1 MWLPPTDSSLSE
13 IKHTYGLAQGQHMDV
28 LQIFNSLFAPVTRL
42 VSWLQNRANP
52 VRKQA
57 ARILQVFEAHGI
69 ERTQINRL
77 LPKDLQLLPFQFS
90 DADEL
95 KKAFKQEHINWLID
109 YFALEPTWLEG
120 TSDEANQQIFS
131 YKSPELLHQWLQQH
145 KNPSQD
151 GCNFRL
157 HLITTDE
164 PLITSTSHGYFAAIL
179 EVLFGD
185 EDERQ
190 SRFYHLG
197 QGAHFEHPPCLLHL
211 MQILAI
217 AYHHNVIMRR
227 AALPPFGLRLLS
239 LNKGLIA
246 DWLSKTKPHPLEA
259 DHEFWGHFSGNTPW
273 LTELRQNTE
282 DSLIQAGL
290 AEVVSTVQH
299 DRKRFARAKQ
309 IG

>member
-1 MWLPPTDSSLSE
+1 
-13 IKHTYGLAQGQHMDV
+13 MDV
-28 LQIFNSLFAPVTRL
+28 LQIFNSLLAPVTQL
-42 VSWLQNRANP
+42 ASWVQNRINP

-77 LPKDLQLLPFQFS
+77 LPQDLRLQPFQFS

-95 KKAFKQEHINWLID
+95 KKAFKQEHITWLVN
-109 YFALEPTWLEG
+109 YFALEPAWLEG

-131 YKSPELLHQWLQQH
+131 YKSPEFLHQWLLQH
-145 KNPSQD
+145 KDPAQD
-151 GCNFRL
+151 GFNFKL
-157 HLITTDE
+157 HLITADSR
-164 PLITSTSHGYFAAIL
+164 PICSASDGYFAAIL
-179 EVLFGD
+179 EVLFG
-185 EDERQ
+185 EDDNRQ

-197 QGAHFEHPPCLLHL
+197 QGARFDHPPCLLHL

-217 AYHHNVIMRR
+217 AHHHSVIMRR
-227 AALPPFGLRLLS
+227 AILPPAELRRLS
-239 LNKGLIA
+239 LNQGLIA
-246 DWLSKTKPHPLEA
+246 QWLYKTMPHPLEA
-259 DHEFWGHFSGNTPW
+259 DHEFWGHFSGDTPW
-273 LTELRQNTE
+273 LAQLRQETE

-309 IG
+309 IGRLA